1 METMILSLKNIYK
14 LLMYSDFPIYSE
26 AVIHKRNKK
35 GQTLQ
40 RFWRERLTEPFRAQ
54 SYGRRIWRGDG
65 GRNRHV
71 SEICNRSGEM
81 KYYHEYAREIS
92 GRLNE
97 EMLLDQLHAFT
108 EFLRASEYKREV
120 LLRRVKEFLRLL
132 DMDTC
137 MTEAIRLHL
146 ADTLSAAS
154 WAEDIGES
162 AVLFHAGYLLTVM
175 TIYAAAGEA
184 MGEPALARLRA
195 PEYGIQALFERQR
208 RQSAAKPPLEVIT
221 AHCTL
226 IEDHPLSPSHFFG
239 REDTFLDLREMV
251 RQQGKC
257 LVSGMGGVGKTEMLR
272 QLVRWCREESVVDA
286 LAVVAYRG
294 DLAESLRSAFPHL
307 YRQVPD
313 ECVPYILRTLARRA
327 QSEKLLVVV
336 DDVPSETAPDEIT
349 SLAQLPCAV
358 LVTSRRR
365 ELDGFEAYQL
375 PVLTKVAGSLIFRD
389 NYGKP
394 LSEADRT
401 ELFKLLD
408 NELLCQPLALHLMA
422 RAAAENNWSMS
433 QLRAALEEKGLTLA
447 SATDTGVVSI
457 EQLYASLYRI
467 SRVPAACHELTKLFT
482 LLPRG
487 SYSADFLRAF
497 FPSVCGRNEELE
509 TEHSRLVAGGW
520 LESDGQG
527 CSMHPLIAQS
537 LRPKTRTEKQLGR
550 ILHDLH
556 EKMPREKLVE
566 YDVNE
571 SDIWLYRCLL
581 YLNDLMTGSISPE
594 CLADIADA
602 MRLSAASTPQ
612 GQKRFRQKMAHC
624 ANMTEDAEMAC
635 VTLLCVWS
643 SADEER
649 VEELFRKQQD
659 HRTVTTER
667 FQAFCIAANDQ
678 LVTSK
683 PELAEQ
689 MLQAAL
695 REEQTS
701 ERKAVIYRQLVI
713 NCEYRGDSVA
723 ALRWAEIA
731 VDHVRK
737 RPECGAVH
745 SFYAFS
751 ALAQLYMKLGQME
764 KAEPVLAQLES
775 LWLSLTD
782 APVAQMEYWIVLGLY
797 ERFRGNLDKAESAY
811 GQLIPMVE
819 HFYGRNLN
827 YYVELAKLAVVYH
840 QQKRYDKAMAA
851 YKEVLSQNEGNP
863 YFDLTRRFYAGMLLD
878 MEKPEPAME
887 LLDVTLPAA
896 RQQGGL
902 VLGETLRN
910 MARAWAMLGDTERER
925 LCLAEAYPLLAE
937 HCGAEDPRTVAARER
952 LAELND

>member
-26 AVIHKRNKK
+26 VVIHKRNKK

-54 SYGRRIWRGDG
+54 PYGRRIWRGDG

-92 GRLNE
+92 GQLSE
-97 EMLLDQLHAFT
+97 AMLLDQIHAFT

-120 LLRRVKEFLRLL
+120 LLHRVKEFLRFL

-137 MTEAIRLHL
+137 VTEAIRVHL
-146 ADTLSAAS
+146 ADTFSAAS
-154 WAEDIGES
+154 WADDIGEN

-184 MGEPALARLRA
+184 MGEAALARLRA
-195 PEYGIQALFERQR
+195 PEYSIQALFERQK
-208 RQSAAKPPLEVIT
+208 RQSAVKPPLTVIT
-221 AHCTL
+221 ARCPM

-239 REDTFLDLREMV
+239 REDAFLDLREIV

-257 LVSGMGGVGKTEMLR
+257 LISGMGGVGKTEMLR
-272 QLVRWCREESVVDA
+272 QLVRWCREESAVDA
-286 LAVVAYRG
+286 LALVAYQN
-294 DLAESLRSAFPHL
+294 DLAESLRIAFPQL
-307 YRQVPD
+307 YRQMPD
-313 ECVPYILRTLARRA
+313 ECVSYILRTLAHRA

-336 DDVPSETAPDEIT
+336 DDIPSEAAQDALK

-365 ELDGFEAYQL
+365 ELDGFETYRL
-375 PVLTKVAGSLIFRD
+375 PVLTKAAGSLIFRD
-389 NYGKP
+389 NYGRP
-394 LSEADRT
+394 LSESDRT
-401 ELFKLLD
+401 ALFKLLD

-422 RAAAENNWSMS
+422 RAAAENSWSLP
-433 QLRAALEEKGLTLA
+433 QLRGALEEKGVALS

-482 LLPRG
+482 LLPRD
-487 SYSADFLRAF
+487 SYSADFLREI
-497 FPSVCGRNEELE
+497 FPSVCGQSEEPEAALA
-509 TEHSRLVAGGW
+509 RLVAGGW

-527 CSMHPLIAQS
+527 YSMHPLIAQS
-537 LRPKTRTEKQLGR
+537 LRPKTRTEKQLGHLLR
-550 ILHDLH
+550 DLH
-556 EKMPREKLVE
+556 EKMPHEKLME
-566 YDVNE
+566 YDVSE
-571 SDIWLYRCLL
+571 RVIWLYRCLL
-581 YLNDLMTGSISPE
+581 HLNDLMTGSISPE
-594 CLADIADA
+594 YLADIADA
-602 MRLSAASTPQ
+602 MRLSAASSLLA
-612 GQKRFRQKMAHC
+612 QKRFLQKMARC
-624 ANMTEDAEMAC
+624 ADMTEEAEIAC

-643 SADEER
+643 SADEEQI
-649 VEELFRKQQD
+649 EELFRKQQS
-659 HRTVTTER
+659 HRTVTAER

-678 LVTSK
+678 LVTGK

-731 VDHVRK
+731 ADHVRK

-745 SFYAFS
+745 CFYAFS

-764 KAEPVLAQLES
+764 KAELPLKQLEA
-775 LWLSLTD
+775 LWPSLTD

-797 ERFRGNLDKAESAY
+797 ERFRGNLDKSENAY
-811 GQLIPMVE
+811 GQLIPMLE

-827 YYVELAKLAVVYH
+827 YYIELAKLAVVYQ
-840 QQKRYDKAMAA
+840 QQKRYDKAMAT
-851 YKEVLSQNEGNP
+851 YTEVLSKNEGNP

-887 LLDVTLPAA
+887 QLDAILPAA

-902 VLGETLRN
+902 ALGEVLRN

-937 HCGAEDPRTVAARER
+937 HYGAEEPRTVAARER